1 MKMIKRLPV
10 WKVYERDTICQWKVY
25 DKIIISAKRNLYK
38 GKGSDIKKGPP
49 RIKVFLVPTHPGT
62 V

>member
-1 MKMIKRLPV
+1 MIRRLPV

-25 DKIIISAKRNLYK
+25 EKIIISGKPDK
-38 GKGSDIKKGPP
+38 GKGLDFGKGPP
-49 RIKVFLVPTHPGT
+49 RIKVFLVPTHPET